1 MHVAIYTPVV
11 SNVDDRRLRIE
22 QPSSMF
28 DLRPS
33 ILDPRLQVLEPATR
47 FELAQNP
54 HRGCC
59 SAVELRGPP
68 NREDRQ
74 RWVEDRAPLRC
85 YTRFPILDPQS
96 EWSEPE
102 SNGPLLL
109 FRQVLIRLSYPTSA
123 AGRNRTRV
131 DELRKLAPHPLG
143 HGSQC
148 GGDYGTRTHPSGL
161 QDPHAADNI

>member
-28 DLRPS
+28 DLRSS
-33 ILDPRLQVLEPATR
+33 ILDLRLQVLEPATR

-59 SAVELRGPP
+59 SAVELRGPQ
-68 NREDRQ
+68 NRESTI
-74 RWVEDRAPLRC
+74 EDRPRLGS
-85 YTRFPILDPQS
+85 YSLSSILHPQS
-96 EWSEPE
+96 QWSEPE

-109 FRQVLIRLSYPTSA
+109 FRQALIRLSYPTSA

-131 DELRKLAPHPLG
+131 DELRKLAPDPLG